1 MRKQTAHN
9 CSSTPLKETCEIGN
23 LLIDV
28 AGKIDIGLIVGLK
41 MFQYYTWEKRHHLL
55 SEL

>member
-9 CSSTPLKETCEIGN
+9 CSSTPLKETWEIGN

-41 MFQYYTWEKRHHLL
+41 MFQYYTWEKRQHLL